1 MIQVRELS
9 KRYGTVAAIQEV
21 SFSVAAGEVVGF
33 LGPNGA
39 GKTTTMRILCGCI
52 GADTGSVQIDDLDV
66 TEHPERVKAKIGY
79 LPESPP
85 LYDAMIV
92 RDYVRFAATIK
103 GVADPNAATER
114 ALAMVGLHRAVG
126 GRPASERII
135 AHLSKGYQ
143 QRVGLAQALVHEPT
157 LLVLDEPT
165 SGLDPAQRKEIRELL
180 RSLASDGKRTVV
192 LSTHVLAEVDA
203 MCDRVVV
210 IHQGSIVAEDTIAGL
225 RGDAGRLRVRLNEP
239 LAAISA
245 IQAVNGVRSVSR
257 DENGALILEVDGE
270 VRADVAQAAVPHGL
284 LELTQ
289 ADSLEDIYL
298 KLTSNQPQ
306 RPA

>member
-1 MIQVRELS
+1 MIHVRELS
-9 KRYGTVAAIQEV
+9 KRYGTVAAIQGV

-52 GADTGSVQIDDLDV
+52 GADTGTVEIDDLDV
-66 TEHPERVKAKIGY
+66 TEHPERVKTKIGY

-85 LYDAMIV
+85 LYGAMVV

-103 GVADPNAATER
+103 GVADPKAATER
-114 ALAMVGLHRAVG
+114 ALAMVGLHQAVG

-135 AHLSKGYQ
+135 AHLSKGFQ
-143 QRVGLAQALVHEPT
+143 QRVGLAQALVHDPT

-165 SGLDPAQRKEIRELL
+165 SGLDPAQRKEIRQLL

-203 MCDRVVV
+203 VCDRVVV
-210 IHQGSIVAEDTIAGL
+210 IHQGGIVAEDTVAGL
-225 RGDAGRLRVRLNEP
+225 RGDAGRLRLRLNEP
-239 LAAISA
+239 LAAIPA
-245 IQAVNGVRSVSR
+245 LQDIDGVQKVSP
-257 DENGALILEVDGE
+257 DEHGALILEVAGE
-270 VRADVAQAAVPHGL
+270 VRAQVAQAAVVYGL

-298 KLTSNQPQ
+298 RLTSTNPQ
-306 RPA
+306 GQT